1 MARTCVMIG
10 AAEAPGLVADVA
22 AVEPAV
28 EPAVEGEVAL
38 EELGA
43 AGVTG
48 VESEAGD
55 VFTGAVG

>member
-1 MARTCVMIG
+1 MIG